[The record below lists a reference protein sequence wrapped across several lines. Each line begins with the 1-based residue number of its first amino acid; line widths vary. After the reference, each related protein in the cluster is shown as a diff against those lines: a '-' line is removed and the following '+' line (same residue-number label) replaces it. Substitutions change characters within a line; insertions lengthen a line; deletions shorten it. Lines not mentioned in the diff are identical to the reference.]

1 MADQFV
7 GFYWT
12 LPVFWAEFRD
22 IPSDPIEAARK
33 SKTIR
38 YQRTYAHQHVAVCGG
53 KLIAEYAYID
63 NSPDRGTE
71 FIIPKIRQVIAK
83 CRQHD
88 AILLYVNFAEAYY
101 WRPQHFLDNELA
113 TYDDREPLEPL
124 PIQMDGSTFDPIEH
138 FRRWRRLDKSE
149 PTRRHSAAIEAL
161 QSLAPKYAHLHRRHK
176 LIADELNA
184 SGILPPRAAKWTAA
198 SVGKTLD
205 RYSAAFA
212 DEQLL
217 PPNSLVELQDARTL
231 A

>member
-22 IPSDPIEAARK
+22 IPSNPIEAARK

-38 YQRTYAHQHVAVCGG
+38 YQRTYAHQHVAACGG

-88 AILLYVNFAEAYY
+88 AILLYVDFADAFY
-101 WRPQHFLDNELA
+101 WRPQRFLNDELA
-113 TYDDREPLEPL
+113 TYEDREPLEPL

-138 FRRWRRLDKSE
+138 FRRWRRLDRSE
-149 PTRRHSAAIEAL
+149 PEKRHILAMKALKAAA
-161 QSLAPKYAHLHRRHK
+161 AKYAHLHRRHQ
-176 LIADELNA
+176 LTADALNA
-184 SGILPPRAAKWTAA
+184 AGVLPPRATKWTAA
-198 SVGKTLD
+198 SVGKTLG
-205 RYSAAFA
+205 RYAKAFA
-212 DEQLL
+212 DEPLLKPNDLVQLHEA
-217 PPNSLVELQDARTL
+217 NF
-231 A
+231 